1 MELLV
6 DLLRRLHRH
15 RCISRIHRHQ
25 ARRRAQLHAL
35 RPDLQFAELRGNIDS
50 RLDRARDF
58 DAIVLAVAGVERIGR
73 AGELTQR
80 LDVSQLVPQVGQG
93 ALAVE
98 CRDDDHATR
107 TALELIDHHLAA
119 GDEVWIVSSSPAEI
133 VEPFADIIGVTG
145 AIASRAEVDE
155 RGRYTGRLEF
165 FCQGDNKAVAMR
177 ALASERSLDLANSSA
192 YSDSETDVAMLTA
205 VGHPFAVN
213 PDRSLARIA
222 QDNSWP
228 TLVFSH
234 PVRARDRRT
243 PHTPYVVGAIVLAAL
258 AVVGRRTRRRREL

>member
-1 MELLV
+1 MPSDLMFLWFGADHNKMEKFREQMLAIAKGWERQEVRALV
-6 DLLRRLHRH
+6 TETLSEVIEPLIYR
-15 RCISRIHRHQ
+15 
-25 ARRRAQLHAL
+25 
-35 RPDLQFAELRGNIDS
+35 E
-50 RLDRARDF
+50 
-58 DAIVLAVAGVERIGR
+58 
-73 AGELTQR
+73 
-80 LDVSQLVPQVGQG
+80 
-93 ALAVE
+93 
-98 CRDDDHATR
+98 
-107 TALELIDHHLAA
+107 ALELIDHHLAA

>member
-1 MELLV
+1 MRAAFF
-6 DLLRRLHRH
+6 DLDKTV
-15 RCISRIHRHQ
+15 IAKASVV
-25 ARRRAQLHAL
+25 AL
-35 RPDLQFAELRGNIDS
+35 GPELRAKGFIQRRTLARAVFGQLMFLWFGADHNKMEKFREQMLAIAKGW
-50 RLDRARDF
+50 DRQE
-58 DAIVLAVAGVERIGR
+58 VR
-73 AGELTQR
+73 A
-80 LDVSQLVPQVGQG
+80 LVTETLSEVIEP
-93 ALAVE
+93 LIYRE
-98 CRDDDHATR
+98 
-107 TALELIDHHLAA
+107 ALELIDHHLAA

-177 ALASERSLDLANSSA
+177 ALASERSLDLADSSA

>member
-1 MELLV
+1 MRAAFF
-6 DLLRRLHRH
+6 DLDKTV
-15 RCISRIHRHQ
+15 IAKASVV
-25 ARRRAQLHAL
+25 AL
-35 RPDLQFAELRGNIDS
+35 GPELRAKGFIQRRTLARAVFGQLMFLWFGADHNKMEKFREQMLAIAKGW
-50 RLDRARDF
+50 DRQEVRAL
-58 DAIVLAVAGVERIGR
+58 VTETLAEVIEPLIYR
-73 AGELTQR
+73 E
-80 LDVSQLVPQVGQG
+80 
-93 ALAVE
+93 
-98 CRDDDHATR
+98 
-107 TALELIDHHLAA
+107 ALELIDHHLAA

-145 AIASRAEVDE
+145 AIASRAEVDD

-177 ALASERSLDLANSSA
+177 ALATERGIDLTSSSA
-192 YSDSETDVAMLTA
+192 YSDSETDVAMLSA

-213 PDRSLARIA
+213 PDRPLARIA

-243 PHTPYVVGAIVLAAL
+243 PHTPYVVGAMLLAVLAVA
-258 AVVGRRTRRRREL
+258 GRRTRRRREL

>member
-1 MELLV
+1 MRAAFF
-6 DLLRRLHRH
+6 DLDKTV
-15 RCISRIHRHQ
+15 IAKASVV
-25 ARRRAQLHAL
+25 AL
-35 RPDLQFAELRGNIDS
+35 GPELRAKGFIQRRTLARAVFGQLMFLWFGADHNKMEKFREQMLAIAKGW
-50 RLDRARDF
+50 DRQEVRAL
-58 DAIVLAVAGVERIGR
+58 VTETLAEVIEPLIYR
-73 AGELTQR
+73 E
-80 LDVSQLVPQVGQG
+80 
-93 ALAVE
+93 
-98 CRDDDHATR
+98 
-107 TALELIDHHLAA
+107 ALELIDHHLAA

-145 AIASRAEVDE
+145 AIASRAEVDD

-177 ALASERSLDLANSSA
+177 ALATERGIDLTSSSA
-192 YSDSETDVAMLTA
+192 YSDSETDVAMLSA

-213 PDRSLARIA
+213 PDRPLARIA

-243 PHTPYVVGAIVLAAL
+243 PHTPYVVGAMLLAVLAL
-258 AVVGRRTRRRREL
+258 AGRRTRRRREL

>member
-1 MELLV
+1 MLF
-6 DLLRRLHRH
+6 R
-15 RCISRIHRHQ
+15 S
-25 ARRRAQLHAL
+25 
-35 RPDLQFAELRGNIDS
+35 
-50 RLDRARDF
+50 
-58 DAIVLAVAGVERIGR
+58 
-73 AGELTQR
+73 
-80 LDVSQLVPQVGQG
+80 
-93 ALAVE
+93 
-98 CRDDDHATR
+98 
-107 TALELIDHHLAA
+107 
-119 GDEVWIVSSSPAEI
+119 
-133 VEPFADIIGVTG
+133 
-145 AIASRAEVDE
+145 
-155 RGRYTGRLEF
+155 
-165 FCQGDNKAVAMR
+165 QGDNKAVAMR

>member
-1 MELLV
+1 MFLWFGADHNKMEKFREQMLAIAKGWDRQEVRALV
-6 DLLRRLHRH
+6 TETLSEVIEPLIYR
-15 RCISRIHRHQ
+15 
-25 ARRRAQLHAL
+25 
-35 RPDLQFAELRGNIDS
+35 E
-50 RLDRARDF
+50 
-58 DAIVLAVAGVERIGR
+58 
-73 AGELTQR
+73 
-80 LDVSQLVPQVGQG
+80 
-93 ALAVE
+93 
-98 CRDDDHATR
+98 
-107 TALELIDHHLAA
+107 ALELIDHHLAA

>member
-1 MELLV
+1 MRAAFF
-6 DLLRRLHRH
+6 DLDKTV
-15 RCISRIHRHQ
+15 IAKASVV
-25 ARRRAQLHAL
+25 AL
-35 RPDLQFAELRGNIDS
+35 GPELRAKGFIQRRTLARAVFGQLMFLWFGADHNKMEKFREQMLAIAKGW
-50 RLDRARDF
+50 DRQE
-58 DAIVLAVAGVERIGR
+58 VR
-73 AGELTQR
+73 A
-80 LDVSQLVPQVGQG
+80 LVTETLSEVIEP
-93 ALAVE
+93 LIYRE
-98 CRDDDHATR
+98 
-107 TALELIDHHLAA
+107 ALELIDHHLAA

>member
-1 MELLV
+1 V
-6 DLLRRLHRH
+6 RAAFFDLDKTV
-15 RCISRIHRHQ
+15 IAKASVV
-25 ARRRAQLHAL
+25 AL
-35 RPDLQFAELRGNIDS
+35 GPELRAKGFIQRRTLARAVFGQLMFLWFGADHNKMEKFREQMLAIAKGW
-50 RLDRARDF
+50 DRQE
-58 DAIVLAVAGVERIGR
+58 VR
-73 AGELTQR
+73 A
-80 LDVSQLVPQVGQG
+80 LVTETLSEVIEP
-93 ALAVE
+93 LIYRE
-98 CRDDDHATR
+98 
-107 TALELIDHHLAA
+107 ALELIDHHLAA

>member
-1 MELLV
+1 V
-6 DLLRRLHRH
+6 RAAFFDLDKTV
-15 RCISRIHRHQ
+15 IAKASVV
-25 ARRRAQLHAL
+25 AL
-35 RPDLQFAELRGNIDS
+35 GPELRAKGFIQRRTLARAVFGQLMFLWFGADHNKMEKFREQMLAIAKGW
-50 RLDRARDF
+50 DRQEVRAL
-58 DAIVLAVAGVERIGR
+58 VTETLAEVIEPLIYR
-73 AGELTQR
+73 E
-80 LDVSQLVPQVGQG
+80 
-93 ALAVE
+93 
-98 CRDDDHATR
+98 
-107 TALELIDHHLAA
+107 ALELIDHHLAA

-145 AIASRAEVDE
+145 AIASRAEVDD

-177 ALASERSLDLANSSA
+177 ALATERGIDLTSSSA
-192 YSDSETDVAMLTA
+192 YSDSETDVAMLSA

-213 PDRSLARIA
+213 PDRPLARIA

-243 PHTPYVVGAIVLAAL
+243 PHTPYVVGAMLLAVLAL
-258 AVVGRRTRRRREL
+258 AGRRTRRRREL

>member
-1 MELLV
+1 MRAAFF
-6 DLLRRLHRH
+6 DLDKTV
-15 RCISRIHRHQ
+15 IAKASVV
-25 ARRRAQLHAL
+25 AL
-35 RPDLQFAELRGNIDS
+35 GPELRAKGFFQRRTLARAVFGQLMFLWFGADHNKMEKFREQMLAIAKGW
-50 RLDRARDF
+50 DRQE
-58 DAIVLAVAGVERIGR
+58 VR
-73 AGELTQR
+73 A
-80 LDVSQLVPQVGQG
+80 LVTETLSEVIEP
-93 ALAVE
+93 LIYRE
-98 CRDDDHATR
+98 
-107 TALELIDHHLAA
+107 ALELIDHHLAA